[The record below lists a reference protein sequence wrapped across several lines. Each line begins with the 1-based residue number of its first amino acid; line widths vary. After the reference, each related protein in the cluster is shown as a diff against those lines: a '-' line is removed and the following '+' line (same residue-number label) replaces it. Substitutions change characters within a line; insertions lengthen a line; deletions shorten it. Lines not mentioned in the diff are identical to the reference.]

1 MYSSRNLT
9 KFHQPTDLNVL
20 ISPKGRSNSLFH
32 YRPVANQEYSSR
44 ISLDPEGEKK
54 LQLRYQKYPGHIFNV
69 LTKTNFLE
77 ESKSLRADER
87 ADLQSE
93 MNSHLKKQKYQILLE
108 KDSFIN
114 NICRRTN
121 SQIRTEFNEH
131 KMKLKN
137 KLIQIIRETLIF
149 AKNNSPVGAML
160 HSNVHEFLEKF
171 KTEPDNSLNSLS
183 LESIKENNEKTKLT
197 NKKKIKKKQKNEFLR
212 LIGVDVENLSINNI
226 NLDIDKAWNY
236 IVKLGNGRNVE
247 DILRM
252 KVVNSIMSLTEQSA
266 ALKVK
271 HINQKYDKYKSI
283 KDNEKKE
290 KLRLKRE
297 EEEKRLEE
305 LRQMN
310 PRDIIKEKI
319 KASLGQKSDI
329 RKYSHSMNLMN
340 KKREK
345 EYKDNKIKKRIEL
358 DSYKD
363 IDQILDIIENS
374 KKESKSRFFLQHYI
388 NIRRKKSF
396 DLAMEK
402 AMEKNKVVDENK

>member
-1 MYSSRNLT
+1 M
-9 KFHQPTDLNVL
+9 
-20 ISPKGRSNSLFH
+20 
-32 YRPVANQEYSSR
+32 
-44 ISLDPEGEKK
+44 
-54 LQLRYQKYPGHIFNV
+54 
-69 LTKTNFLE
+69 
-77 ESKSLRADER
+77 
-87 ADLQSE
+87 
-93 MNSHLKKQKYQILLE
+93 
-108 KDSFIN
+108 
-114 NICRRTN
+114 
-121 SQIRTEFNEH
+121 
-131 KMKLKN
+131 
-137 KLIQIIRETLIF
+137 
-149 AKNNSPVGAML
+149 
-160 HSNVHEFLEKF
+160 
-171 KTEPDNSLNSLS
+171 
-183 LESIKENNEKTKLT
+183 
-197 NKKKIKKKQKNEFLR
+197 R

-340 KKREK
+340 KKRAK
-345 EYKDNKIKKRIEL
+345 ENKDNKIKKRIEL

-374 KKESKSRFFLQHYI
+374 KKDSKSRLFLQHYI

>member
-1 MYSSRNLT
+1 MYSSRGIT
-9 KFHQPTDLNVL
+9 KFLQPTDLNGV

-32 YRPVANQEYSSR
+32 YSPVANQEYSSR

-54 LQLRYQKYPGHIFNV
+54 LELRNQKYPGHIFNV
-69 LTKTNFLE
+69 LTKSNFLE
-77 ESKSLRADER
+77 ENKSLRADER

-93 MNSHLKKQKYQILLE
+93 MNTHLKKQKYQILLE

-114 NICRRTN
+114 KICNITN
-121 SQIRTEFNEH
+121 KQIKTEFNEY
-131 KMKLKN
+131 KMNLKN

-160 HSNVHEFLEKF
+160 HSNVHDFLEKF
-171 KTEPDNSLNSLS
+171 KTEPDNSLISLS
-183 LESIKENNEKTKLT
+183 LESTKENNEKTKIS
-197 NKKKIKKKQKNEFLR
+197 NSKKIKKKQKNEFLR
-212 LIGVDVENLSINNI
+212 LIGVDIENLSINNI

-236 IVKLGNGRNVE
+236 IMKMGNGRNVE

-271 HINQKYDKYKSI
+271 NINKKYEIYKNH

-290 KLRLKRE
+290 KLRIKRE

-319 KASLGQKSDI
+319 KESLGQKSNI
-329 RKYSHSMNLMN
+329 RKFSHSMNLMN

-345 EYKDNKIKKRIEL
+345 ENKVKKRIEL

-363 IDQILDIIENS
+363 VDKILDIIGNS
-374 KKESKSRFFLQHYI
+374 KEDSKSRLFLQHYI
-388 NIRRKKSF
+388 NIRRKKSI
-396 DLAMEK
+396 DLVKER

>member
-1 MYSSRNLT
+1 M
-9 KFHQPTDLNVL
+9 
-20 ISPKGRSNSLFH
+20 
-32 YRPVANQEYSSR
+32 
-44 ISLDPEGEKK
+44 
-54 LQLRYQKYPGHIFNV
+54 
-69 LTKTNFLE
+69 
-77 ESKSLRADER
+77 
-87 ADLQSE
+87 
-93 MNSHLKKQKYQILLE
+93 
-108 KDSFIN
+108 
-114 NICRRTN
+114 
-121 SQIRTEFNEH
+121 
-131 KMKLKN
+131 
-137 KLIQIIRETLIF
+137 
-149 AKNNSPVGAML
+149 
-160 HSNVHEFLEKF
+160 
-171 KTEPDNSLNSLS
+171 
-183 LESIKENNEKTKLT
+183 
-197 NKKKIKKKQKNEFLR
+197 
-212 LIGVDVENLSINNI
+212 
-226 NLDIDKAWNY
+226 
-236 IVKLGNGRNVE
+236 KLGNGRNVE

-340 KKREK
+340 KKRAK
-345 EYKDNKIKKRIEL
+345 ENKDNKIKKRIEL

-374 KKESKSRFFLQHYI
+374 KKDSKSRLFLQHYI

>member
-1 MYSSRNLT
+1 MYSSRGIT
-9 KFHQPTDLNVL
+9 KFLQPTDLNGV

-32 YRPVANQEYSSR
+32 YRSVANQEYSSR

-54 LQLRYQKYPGHIFNV
+54 LELRNQKYPGHIFNV
-69 LTKTNFLE
+69 LTKSNFLE
-77 ESKSLRADER
+77 ENKSLRADER

-93 MNSHLKKQKYQILLE
+93 MNTHLKKQKYQILLE

-114 NICRRTN
+114 KICNITN
-121 SQIRTEFNEH
+121 KQIKTEFNEY

-160 HSNVHEFLEKF
+160 HSNVHDFLEKF
-171 KTEPDNSLNSLS
+171 KTEPDNSLISLS
-183 LESIKENNEKTKLT
+183 LESTKENNEKTKIS
-197 NKKKIKKKQKNEFLR
+197 NSKKIKKKQKNEFLR
-212 LIGVDVENLSINNI
+212 LIGVDIENLSINNI

-236 IVKLGNGRNVE
+236 IMKMGNGRNIE

-271 HINQKYDKYKSI
+271 NINKKYEIYKNH

-290 KLRLKRE
+290 KLRIKRE

-319 KASLGQKSDI
+319 KESLGQKSNI
-329 RKYSHSMNLMN
+329 RKFSHSMNLMN

-345 EYKDNKIKKRIEL
+345 ENKVKKRIEL

-363 IDQILDIIENS
+363 VDKILDIIGNS
-374 KKESKSRFFLQHYI
+374 KEDSKSRLFLQHYI
-388 NIRRKKSF
+388 NIRRKKSI
-396 DLAMEK
+396 DLVKER